1 MRQRSRAFFA
11 AHIIDI
17 AVILLAICAEV
28 FVFNMPFWR
37 MMTSTPTHIA
47 QGQVTLGPGLKA
59 QGHAAAKVTDA
70 NQAWI
75 EITSDAPVEYLRVNP
90 PAGHIAGDAESG
102 VAAADNTTDVVT
114 WTMDAKQKAAGGLR
128 SNPDSVKQYSPWYED
143 SQYIRIGGGM
153 NTIRFHYQTHNGA
166 TVALNSFTVN
176 PRMPFSLAPVRVCLE
191 LLAALFLIA
200 FRPGSRLY
208 RYRFSLRDRRCAMGL
223 TAVFLLQIAI
233 VIVIWL
239 LFGGNHA
246 VPMLRPA
253 PAGDYYDPGLYNQ
266 MADAL
271 IHGHVSLDFP
281 VNPDLAAMANP
292 YDTLSRQQIAA
303 HTHSGVPIP
312 VDVAFKNG
320 KYYSYFGV
328 LPALVLF
335 APYKL
340 LTGMNLELG
349 VAVLVLALLVVAS
362 SMLLLVQLTRLI
374 ARRIGAPSLG
384 SVLLVA
390 STMMLG
396 YPLFIDMK
404 KIIIHQLPQTM
415 GITLIMLALSCWME
429 STMRGLSR
437 RWLAAG
443 ALCMGLVVSCRPQM
457 AFAAII
463 AIALFWGDIVRLWRN
478 GRSSRQAI
486 RTELAVW
493 AAALLPFIAA
503 VIPALLYNKAR
514 FGSLL
519 DFGAKYN
526 LTNFDM
532 AHQAFPWTHVF
543 TYVWLYLAQPPNV
556 QTEFPFI
563 DQTVQPMPVW
573 LLPQTFSYGG
583 LFVALAPFACVL
595 FAAIAWRGSL
605 KRAHMNA
612 LFMTVLLYA
621 VAVLVANAHIAGYD
635 VRYTLDFGWA
645 VMLMLAMYLLT
656 ADACRPREP
665 TGMVRPA
672 DRDPQGFLMRGI
684 PGAGTSEV
692 RISEAGA
699 ARTLPQALPAMSD
712 ISRIMTVFVVIG
724 ALCAYAFLFF
734 SLFRTDPPVFNAWL
748 WWDVRSWFLF
758 I

>member
-1 MRQRSRAFFA
+1 
-11 AHIIDI
+11 
-17 AVILLAICAEV
+17 
-28 FVFNMPFWR
+28 
-37 MMTSTPTHIA
+37 
-47 QGQVTLGPGLKA
+47 
-59 QGHAAAKVTDA
+59 
-70 NQAWI
+70 
-75 EITSDAPVEYLRVNP
+75 
-90 PAGHIAGDAESG
+90 
-102 VAAADNTTDVVT
+102 
-114 WTMDAKQKAAGGLR
+114 
-128 SNPDSVKQYSPWYED
+128 
-143 SQYIRIGGGM
+143 
-153 NTIRFHYQTHNGA
+153 
-166 TVALNSFTVN
+166 
-176 PRMPFSLAPVRVCLE
+176 
-191 LLAALFLIA
+191 
-200 FRPGSRLY
+200 
-208 RYRFSLRDRRCAMGL
+208 
-223 TAVFLLQIAI
+223 
-233 VIVIWL
+233 
-239 LFGGNHA
+239 
-246 VPMLRPA
+246 
-253 PAGDYYDPGLYNQ
+253 
-266 MADAL
+266 
-271 IHGHVSLDFP
+271 
-281 VNPDLAAMANP
+281 
-292 YDTLSRQQIAA
+292 
-303 HTHSGVPIP
+303 
-312 VDVAFKNG
+312 
-320 KYYSYFGV
+320 
-328 LPALVLF
+328 
-335 APYKL
+335 
-340 LTGMNLELG
+340 
-349 VAVLVLALLVVAS
+349 
-362 SMLLLVQLTRLI
+362 
-374 ARRIGAPSLG
+374 
-384 SVLLVA
+384 
-390 STMMLG
+390 
-396 YPLFIDMK
+396 
-404 KIIIHQLPQTM
+404 
-415 GITLIMLALSCWME
+415 
-429 STMRGLSR
+429 
-437 RWLAAG
+437 
-443 ALCMGLVVSCRPQM
+443 
-457 AFAAII
+457 
-463 AIALFWGDIVRLWRN
+463 
-478 GRSSRQAI
+478 
-486 RTELAVW
+486 
-493 AAALLPFIAA
+493 